1 MSLAAPDLIV
11 TERAASDA
19 VPRIATL
26 DLARGVAVLGI
37 LAVNIAGLA
46 GPSISAYSPNLPAP
60 GSLADQAVFAGML
73 VLFEGKMRALFSIV
87 FGASLLLFVE
97 RTDEAGDDGE
107 VLQMRRLGWL
117 AVIGYLHFLLLWW
130 GDILF
135 VYAIAGLAALALR
148 LLPSAATVVAAL
160 LMFTAWQA
168 EGIHRQLPLAQAEA
182 AVAQG
187 TANLAQRRD
196 LADAQAARA
205 EGEAAEVAALQAGF
219 GARLSGQL
227 ADWLYPIELA
237 LSALGETLTYMLTGM
252 LLLRSGF
259 FSGAWSAAALRRL
272 AWAGL
277 GLGGGAT
284 LAFTAWAWRHGFPE
298 EAMRLAIGHALA
310 FPHLLMAL
318 GYLALLQRAA
328 PRVLA
333 SALGQRLRA
342 AGRVALSNYVGT
354 SLVMALVFQGWGLGL
369 GLRYGEAALL
379 GFVLL
384 GWVMMLAW
392 SAPWLRHFTLGPLE
406 WLWRTLAER
415 RPIPLKR

>member
-1 MSLAAPDLIV
+1 MG
-11 TERAASDA
+11 DA

-26 DLARGVAVLGI
+26 DLARGIAVLGI

-46 GPSISAYSPNLPAP
+46 GPSVSVYSPNLPAP
-60 GSLADQAVFAGML
+60 GSPADEAVFAAML
-73 VLFEGKMRALFSIV
+73 VLFEGKMRALFCIV

-97 RTDEAGDDGE
+97 RTDAAGGDGE
-107 VLQMRRLGWL
+107 VLQIRRLGWL

-148 LLPSAATVVAAL
+148 LLPSAATVIATL

-187 TANLAQRRD
+187 TASSAQRLD
-196 LADAQAARA
+196 LAAEQAARA
-205 EGEAAEVAALQAGF
+205 DGEAAEVAALQAGF
-219 GARLSGQL
+219 DARLAGQL

-237 LSALGETLTYMLTGM
+237 LSALGETLTYMLTGL

-259 FSGAWSAAALRRL
+259 FSGAWSAAALRWL
-272 AWAGL
+272 AWGGL
-277 GLGGGAT
+277 GLGGGMT

-298 EAMRLAIGHALA
+298 EAMRLAIGHGLA

-318 GYLALLQRAA
+318 GYLALLQLAA
-328 PRVLA
+328 PRLLA
-333 SALGQRLRA
+333 SGLGKRVRA
-342 AGRVALSNYVGT
+342 AGRVTLTNYVGT
-354 SLVMALVFQGWGLGL
+354 SLVMGAMFQGWGLGL

-379 GFVLL
+379 SFVAL
-384 GWVMMLAW
+384 GWLAMLAW

-415 RPIPLKR
+415 RPIPFKR